1 MQEPTVTS
9 VSDMSASDARWIT
22 LKKIDFIDQA
32 GTPRTWEAAT
42 RKTTSKAGVDAVA
55 IGNVLLHPSKPP
67 STMLVIQYRPPIG
80 KYTVEWPA
88 GLIDPN
94 ESAEEAA
101 VREMKEETGYE
112 GHIEQIGPPVAS
124 DPGMTNSTIQ
134 LVMMTVRLNDHDDLP
149 EQRLDD
155 GELIQRV
162 IVPLADLYDRLL
174 EWSRQENFMVAA
186 KLFHFA
192 AGMHFATTT
201 PLV

>member
-1 MQEPTVTS
+1 MQEPTITS
-9 VSDMSASDARWIT
+9 VSDLSPSDARWIT
-22 LKKIDFIDQA
+22 LKKIDFVDQT
-32 GTPRTWEAAT
+32 GTPRTWETAT
-42 RKTTSKAGVDAVA
+42 RKTTAKAGVDAVA
-55 IGNVLLHPSKPP
+55 IGNVLLHPSKAP

-88 GLIDPN
+88 GLIDAN

-101 VREMKEETGYE
+101 VREMKEETGYQ
-112 GHIEQIGPPVAS
+112 GHIDQIGPPVAS

-134 LVMMTVRLNDHDDLP
+134 LVMMTVRLNDDEDLP

-162 IVPLADLYDRLL
+162 IVPLADLYHRLL
-174 EWSRQENFMVAA
+174 EWSRQDNFMVAA

-201 PLV
+201 RLV